1 MGAVHGKPAAD
12 LALAEQDAKIIEL
25 KRQDLTFQQIAEELG
40 ISRAAAHRGF
50 HRGLPR
56 VTEPAAIAYRA
67 DHLARLELMREVV
80 MGILGTRHVSIS
92 NGEVVREIT
101 GQDDEGK
108 PVYGEPYEDDSV
120 VLAAAATLL
129 KIDERES
136 KLLGLDS
143 AKKVDMSGSITYE
156 IVGIDPA
163 DLV

>member
-1 MGAVHGKPAAD
+1 MGAVHGKPAKD

-25 KRQDLTFQQIAEELG
+25 KRQDLTFQQIGDQLG
-40 ISRAAAHRGF
+40 ISRAAAQRGF
-50 HRGLPR
+50 HRGMPR
-56 VTEPAAIAYRA
+56 ITEPAAIEYRA
-67 DHLARLELMREVV
+67 EHLARIELMREVV
-80 MGILGTRHVSIS
+80 MEVLGSRHVAIS
-92 NGEVVREIT
+92 NGDVVREIT
-101 GQDDEGK
+101 GQDQDGK
-108 PVYGEPYEDDSV
+108 PVYGDAYEDDSV